1 MNWHVLSEANSE
13 VIAAT
18 LWYDEQR
25 LGLGDEFLVE
35 LQNTYEIIKRQ
46 PALLPRLEKYT
57 GPHEIRR
64 CLLQRFP
71 YVVIVLCRDDDLF
84 IVAVAHTRRRPHYW
98 LNRI

>member
-46 PALLPRLEKYT
+46 LGTVTPPGKVYWPSRDSPLPVTTISVCRHRSLPR
-57 GPHEIRR
+57 R
-64 CLLQRFP
+64 
-71 YVVIVLCRDDDLF
+71 
-84 IVAVAHTRRRPHYW
+84 
-98 LNRI
+98 